1 MIRNLSF
8 FSQVL
13 QQLSRNIFSGHVKH
27 CKTERNAKGFTSWT
41 HLVSML
47 FCHLARAESLREIC
61 NGLAGM
67 ANKVYEFHLKRMFL
81 YYDYVQIQLSFRSIL
96 N

>member
-1 MIRNLSF
+1 MKHNISF

-13 QQLSRNIFSGHVKH
+13 QQLPCSIFRGHVKR

-61 NGLAGM
+61 NGLA
-67 ANKVYEFHLKRMFL
+67 
-81 YYDYVQIQLSFRSIL
+81 
-96 N
+96 